1 MTSQVGY
8 KKQIQ
13 YKYCQI
19 SQVISGISGNQK
31 MKFGQ
36 MSIISEKSFLKN
48 HALNVMENLILDP
61 FLKKTE
67 IEHISG

>member
-1 MTSQVGY
+1 MTSQIGY

-36 MSIISEKSFLKN
+36 MSII
-48 HALNVMENLILDP
+48 
-61 FLKKTE
+61 
-67 IEHISG
+67 